1 MTNTTWKDRMEKTET
16 ITPAAEI
23 LAPAPVV
30 MTPPPSAVPAFEANS
45 QFGQLIQ
52 LVDRLVANPEL
63 DLERVE
69 RFLSMARDLRREQA
83 VTNYTAAFAAMQSE
97 IPIIDENGAIKNK
110 TGVVQ
115 STYAYWEDI
124 NEAVK
129 PVLSRHGFALDF
141 PKIDVTLAA
150 EAKGVGMVE
159 VTAEVS
165 HVGGHSKSLTLK
177 LPFDDE
183 FGKNTIQRYASATTY
198 AKRYAAIAILNI
210 VSRAT
215 KAADDDGNA
224 TPGEHELTTEAV
236 RVIEMAT
243 TCMDLLKWRDEKAA
257 AHGKAASAAEIKRVQ
272 ALWNTKFKRLR
283 EQEGA

>member
-1 MTNTTWKDRMEKTET
+1 MEKTET
-16 ITPAAEI
+16 ITPDAEV

-30 MTPPPSAVPAFEANS
+30 MTPPSPVAPAIEANG

-52 LVDRLVANPEL
+52 LVDRLVANPDL
-63 DLERVE
+63 DLDRVE

-83 VTNYTAAFAAMQSE
+83 VTNYTAAFSAMQAE
-97 IPIIDENGAIKNK
+97 IPIIDENGAIRDKADK
-110 TGVVQ
+110 VQ

-141 PKIDVTLAA
+141 PKIDITLAA
-150 EAKGVGMVE
+150 EGSGVGTVE

-165 HVGGHSKSLTLK
+165 HIGGHSKSLTLK
-177 LPFDDE
+177 LPFDDAY
-183 FGKNTIQRYASATTY
+183 GKNTIQRYASATTY

-210 VSRAT
+210 VSRNT
-215 KAADDDGNA
+215 KTADDDGKA

-243 TCMDLLKWRDEKAA
+243 TCMDLLKWREEKSA
-257 AHGKAASAAEIKRVQ
+257 AHGKAAPAAEIKRVQ
-272 ALWNTKFKRLR
+272 VLWNTKFKRLR